1 MPEKIKHLDYY
12 VLKTLESLKSWN
24 YPKLEIKRDDTNLF
38 LGSGSAGCVGE
49 LFVEKFSG
57 IALNVSEYKQF
68 FKRVIRK
75 EFASI
80 NIISASGGKDAVNMA
95 LFLKERGF
103 EANLIT
109 CNQTPPAQKFIK
121 KENIFVFP
129 SFVEPPTYNVST
141 YSSMIYW
148 LFKEDIEDIRDFIK
162 KIKVPNLR
170 KYQYIFFLSS
180 DKYKV
185 IAEMASR
192 KVAET
197 LEGIGSNG
205 DGFSNGSHGMLRQ
218 PNKNRLIFCLN
229 QKYDLGENIYQLNFD
244 SYLGLI
250 LSTYY
255 IIGRNQTDKD
265 TENLLRNYKEISKKL
280 KWEFNKIW

>member
-1 MPEKIKHLDYY
+1 MPEKIRHLDYY

-38 LGSGSAGCVGE
+38 LGSGNAGCVCE
-49 LFVEKFSG
+49 LFVERFNG

-95 LFLKERGF
+95 FFLKERGL

-148 LFKEDIEDIRDFIK
+148 LFKENIEEIKDFIK

-205 DGFSNGSHGMLRQ
+205 DGFSNGTHGMLRQ
-218 PNKNRLIFCLN
+218 PNKNRLIFCLH

-244 SYLGLI
+244 SYLGLM
-250 LSTYY
+250 LGTYY
-255 IIGRNQTDKD
+255 IIGKNQTDKD
-265 TENLLRNYKEISKKL
+265 TENLLRDYKEISKKQG
-280 KWEFNKIW
+280 WEFNKIW